1 MRIAIVGAGISGL
14 VAARRLHAAH
24 DITVFE
30 SERRVGGHTHT
41 VRVELEGESHWVDT
55 GFIVFNDWTYPNFIA
70 LMDELGV
77 ASRPSSMSFSVRSE
91 RTGLEY
97 NGTSLN
103 GLFAQRKNLFRP
115 GFYRLLREI
124 LRFNREAP
132 LALERL
138 GEEVTVGRF
147 LDDGGYSREFRD
159 HYLLAMGAAIW
170 SCPPGTFADFPMAF
184 IIDFYRNHGL
194 LNVRDRPT
202 WRVIEGGSR
211 GYLEPLTKP
220 FADRIRLS
228 AAIERITRRDDGVW
242 LERPG
247 MSPERFDHVVLA
259 CHSDQAL
266 KMLADPSPVE
276 TEVLGAIP
284 YQANSAVLHTDISL
298 LPRNRRA
305 WASWNYLVSEG
316 RSENATVTYNM
327 NILQHIR
334 SRHVFCV
341 SLNCDDAIDPAK
353 VLGRYTYHHPIFT
366 SRRAAAQKRHAE
378 LVNSRRTSFC
388 GAYWRNGFHEDGV
401 RSALAVCE
409 ALGIPAT
416 GSGRA
421 ARSQAGSG
429 LAKGGAGP

>member
-1 MRIAIVGAGISGL
+1 MGLRGEADFRAPVSMRIAIVGAGISGL
-14 VAARRLHAAH
+14 VAAHRLHATH
-24 DITVFE
+24 EVTVFE
-30 SERRVGGHTHT
+30 SEPRLGGHTHT
-41 VRVELEGESHWVDT
+41 VRVELDGESHWVDT
-55 GFIVFNDWTYPNFIA
+55 GFIVYNDWTYPHFIA
-70 LMDELGV
+70 LLDELGV
-77 ASRPSSMSFSVRSE
+77 ASRPTSMSFSVRSD

-103 GLFAQRKNLFRP
+103 GLFAQRSNLFRP
-115 GFYRLLREI
+115 GFYRLIREI

-147 LDDGGYSREFRD
+147 LDEGAYSREFRD

-170 SCPPGTFADFPMAF
+170 SCPPGTFAEFPMAF
-184 IIDFYRNHGL
+184 IIEFYRNHGL

-220 FADRIRLS
+220 FAHRIRLS
-228 AAIERITRRDDGVW
+228 APVVRVARRDDGVW
-242 LERPG
+242 LEVRG
-247 MSPERFDHVVLA
+247 ASPERFDHVVFA

-266 KMLADPSPVE
+266 RMLEDPSPVE
-276 TEVLGAIP
+276 REVLGAIP

-305 WASWNYLVSEG
+305 WASWNYLVSAES
-316 RSENATVTYNM
+316 SENATVTYNM

-341 SLNCDDAIDPAK
+341 SLNCDESIDPSK
-353 VLGRYTYHHPIFT
+353 VLGRFTYHHPIFT
-366 SRRAAAQKRHAE
+366 TQRAAAQRRHGE
-378 LVNSRRTSFC
+378 LLNSRRTSFC

-409 ALGIPAT
+409 AIE
-416 GSGRA
+416 R
-421 ARSQAGSG
+421 
-429 LAKGGAGP
+429 GAG

>member
-14 VAARRLHAAH
+14 VAARRLHTAH

-30 SERRVGGHTHT
+30 SELRLGGHTHT
-41 VRVELEGESHWVDT
+41 VRVELDGESHWVDT
-55 GFIVFNDWTYPNFIA
+55 GFIVYNDWTYPNFIA
-70 LMDELGV
+70 LLNELGV
-77 ASRPSSMSFSVRSE
+77 ATQPTSMSFSVRSE

-103 GLFAQRKNLFRP
+103 GLFAQRSNLFRP

-132 LALERL
+132 LALEKL
-138 GEEVTVGRF
+138 GDEVTVGQF
-147 LDDGGYSREFRD
+147 LDNGGYSREFRD

-170 SCPPGTFADFPMAF
+170 SCPPGTFAEFPMAF
-184 IIDFYRNHGL
+184 IIEFYRNHGL

-211 GYLEPLTKP
+211 GYLEPLTRS
-220 FADRIRLS
+220 FADRIRLDS
-228 AAIERITRRDDGVW
+228 PVVRVARRDDGVW
-242 LERPG
+242 LETRG
-247 MSPERFDHVVLA
+247 MPPERFDHVVLA

-266 KMLADPSPVE
+266 RMLADPSPLE
-276 TEVLGAIP
+276 NELLGAIP
-284 YQANSAVLHTDISL
+284 YQANSVVLHTDISL

-305 WASWNYLVSEG
+305 WASWNYLVSDEK
-316 RSENATVTYNM
+316 SDSATVTYNM

-341 SLNCDDAIDPAK
+341 SLNCDASIDPSK
-353 VLGRYTYHHPIFT
+353 VLGRFTYHHPIFT
-366 SRRAAAQKRHAE
+366 TRRAAAQRRHGE
-378 LVNSRRTSFC
+378 LLNSRRTSYC

-409 ALGIPAT
+409 AIER
-416 GSGRA
+416 GST
-421 ARSQAGSG
+421 
-429 LAKGGAGP
+429 

>member
-14 VAARRLHAAH
+14 VAAHRLNAAH

-30 SERRVGGHTHT
+30 SEGRVGGHTNT
-41 VRVELEGESHWVDT
+41 VRVDLAGESHWIDT

-70 LMDELGV
+70 LMDQLGV
-77 ASRPSSMSFSVRSE
+77 ASRPTSMSFSVRSE

-103 GLFAQRKNLFRP
+103 GLFAQRTNLFRP

-124 LRFNREAP
+124 LRFNRDAP
-132 LALERL
+132 LALEKL

-147 LDDGGYSREFRD
+147 LDEGRYSNEFRD

-170 SCPPGTFADFPMAF
+170 SCPPGTFAEFPMAF
-184 IIDFYRNHGL
+184 IIEFYRNHGL

-220 FADRIRLS
+220 FSHRIRVNS
-228 AAIERITRRDDGVW
+228 PVTRITRRDDGVW
-242 LERPG
+242 LEVRG
-247 MSPERFDHVVLA
+247 SAAERFDHAVLA

-266 KMLADPSPVE
+266 RMLADPSAAE

-284 YQANSAVLHTDISL
+284 YQANSAVLHTDLSL
-298 LPRNRRA
+298 LPKNRRA
-305 WASWNYLVSEG
+305 WASWNYLVNEG
-316 RSENATVTYNM
+316 ESDSATVTYNM

-341 SLNCDDAIDPAK
+341 SLNCDDAIDPSK
-353 VLGRYTYHHPIFT
+353 VLGRFTYHHPIFT
-366 SRRAAAQKRHAE
+366 SRRAAAQRRHGE
-378 LVNSRRTSFC
+378 LVNSQRTSFC

-409 ALGIPAT
+409 AIDRSVA
-416 GSGRA
+416 SDNA
-421 ARSQAGSG
+421 ARR
-429 LAKGGAGP
+429 

>member
-14 VAARRLHAAH
+14 VSAYRLNAAH

-30 SERRVGGHTHT
+30 SEGRIGGHTNT
-41 VRVELEGESHWVDT
+41 VRVEVAGESHWIDT

-70 LMDELGV
+70 LMDQLGV
-77 ASRPSSMSFSVRSE
+77 ASRPTSMSFSVRSE

-103 GLFAQRKNLFRP
+103 GLFAQRSNLFRP

-132 LALERL
+132 LALDKL

-147 LDDGGYSREFRD
+147 LEEGGYSQEFRD

-170 SCPPGTFADFPMAF
+170 SCPPGTFAEFPMAF
-184 IIDFYRNHGL
+184 IIEFYRNHGL

-220 FADRIRLS
+220 FAHRIRVNS
-228 AAIERITRRDDGVW
+228 PVTRVARRDGGVW
-242 LERPG
+242 LEVRG
-247 MSPERFDHVVLA
+247 SAAERFDHVVLA

-266 KMLADPSPVE
+266 RMLADPSAAE
-276 TEVLGAIP
+276 SEVLGAIP
-284 YQANSAVLHTDISL
+284 YQANSAVLHTDLSL
-298 LPRNRRA
+298 LPKNRRA
-305 WASWNYLVSEG
+305 WASWNYLVNEGESE
-316 RSENATVTYNM
+316 SATVTYNL
-327 NILQHIR
+327 NILQDIR

-341 SLNCDDAIDPAK
+341 SLNCDEAIDPSK
-353 VLGRYTYHHPIFT
+353 VLGRFTYHHPIFT
-366 SRRAAAQKRHAE
+366 TRRAAAQRRHGE
-378 LVNSRRTSFC
+378 LVNSRGTSFC

-409 ALGIPAT
+409 AIDRIGA
-416 GSGRA
+416 SDNA
-421 ARSQAGSG
+421 ARR
-429 LAKGGAGP
+429 